1 MENGSDNKADSVR
14 EPRRYPLPPAK
25 TLLHRGWHKKCPQC
39 GEGNLYLRW
48 MKLQPHCPVCGLRY
62 LPDQGD
68 LLGPLVL
75 LDRVVFLIPFIVLFY
90 FRLWH
95 PGLWTFLVVGGVM
108 TFLMVYTMPNRNGVS
123 LAFDYYLRRRSG
135 DLADEE
141 EEESPKPKV

>member
-1 MENGSDNKADSVR
+1 M
-14 EPRRYPLPPAK
+14 
-25 TLLHRGWHKKCPQC
+25 
-39 GEGNLYLRW
+39 
-48 MKLQPHCPVCGLRY
+48 
-62 LPDQGD
+62 
-68 LLGPLVL
+68 
-75 LDRVVFLIPFIVLFY
+75 FLIPFIVLFY

-141 EEESPKPKV
+141 ETSPKPKI